1 VFIPAPGVKPIGIM
15 SLHTRI
21 NRHLNEIKN
30 TPLETMVE
38 RAENLHTEASSLNKR
53 HELKRKRELERLA
66 CEIDDEVQDVRSGN
80 KTKRFMKSVEPY
92 VVAQAA
98 GSRSIC
104 GDTDI
109 LNKYAANFENEPI
122 KSHVESNDTC
132 KTCKVNMKLHA
143 VLAVLVCQKC
153 GETREYLEATSSM
166 LSYDSDN
173 FDFSSFSYRR
183 VGHLFEWLTSLQAK
197 EATDIPMQIL
207 EEVMGRLRAE
217 RVSDVSEITVHR
229 VREVLKKLK
238 LRRYY
243 EHAQLVLCKIT
254 GKKPPIIT
262 HEQTERITVK
272 FLAASSAFER
282 HRPPNRSNFLSY
294 AYCLAK
300 ICEILGYDDL
310 LPYFSYLKS
319 RDKLQNQDTTWHAI
333 CQDLGW
339 TFKASVS

>member
-1 VFIPAPGVKPIGIM
+1 
-15 SLHTRI
+15 LT
-21 NRHLNEIKN
+21 
-30 TPLETMVE
+30 
-38 RAENLHTEASSLNKR
+38 KR
-53 HELKRKRELERLA
+53 HELKAKRELERQA
-66 CEIDDEVQDVRSGN
+66 MAIDHEVEDIQSGN
-80 KTKRFMKSVEPY
+80 KAKSFMKSVEPY
-92 VVAQAA
+92 VVAQAI
-98 GSRSIC
+98 GPRSLG
-104 GDTDI
+104 GDVDI
-109 LNKYAANFENEPI
+109 LNKFAVNFENEPI
-122 KSHVESNDTC
+122 KSHVDSNDMC
-132 KTCKVNMKLHA
+132 KLCKVNMKLHA

-183 VGHLFEWLTSLQAK
+183 VGHLSEWLTSLQAK
-197 EATDIPMQIL
+197 EATEIPLEIL
-207 EEVMGRLRAE
+207 EDVMGRLRAE
-217 RVSDVSEITVHR
+217 RVCDISEITVHR

-238 LRRYY
+238 LWRYY

-254 GKKPPIIT
+254 GKKPPTIT

-339 TFKASVS
+339 CFKPSVS